1 MSITTYSPIIE
12 IAIPALVAYLWGSI
26 PWGIIIAKQVKGIDL
41 REYGSGKI
49 GMTNVIRTV
58 GIKSGILVLILDF
71 SKGILPII
79 LARLLTDSPEIEV
92 AIGLGA
98 MIGHN
103 WSIFIRFHGG
113 GGILTGCGTLAIIS
127 PLSAGLALAAAIPCF
142 IITRYVSLGSL
153 VGASSASITI
163 VALCAYSNLDF
174 AYVYFALIGLAMVT
188 FKHKSNIRLLIQGKE
203 RKIGEPGKK
212 IAQKRASRGKK

>member
-1 MSITTYSPIIE
+1 MSLSAYNPILVISVM
-12 IAIPALVAYLWGSI
+12 ALLAYIWGSI

-79 LARLLTDSPEIEV
+79 LARLVIDSPGVEV
-92 AIGLGA
+92 ALGLGS
-98 MIGHN
+98 MFGHN

-113 GGILTGCGTLAIIS
+113 GGILTGSGILAIIS
-127 PLSAGLALAAAIPCF
+127 PLSVGLALAAAIPCF

-153 VGASSASITI
+153 MGASSASITI
-163 VALCAYSNLDF
+163 IALCATGNLDV
-174 AYVYFALIGLAMVT
+174 AYIYFGLVGLGIVV
-188 FKHKSNIRLLIQGKE
+188 FRHKSNIQLLMRGKE
-203 RKIGEPGKK
+203 RKIGEPAKK
-212 IAQKRASRGKK
+212 ITPGQTSRGKK